1 MMSREEYRQPD
12 EDGRFQL
19 SGNEY
24 KAIRAIYAAMDSLAR
39 EHGQLERRCRGYKNG
54 WRDLRCLVVLSEK
67 VLNQILKT
75 VPTKKLIQMQKDL
88 RHTICRVET
97 RGAVGMK
104 EDGYMF
110 VPEDDMIKLCES
122 AMQIHCFGCEKTH
135 NEAKHECEL
144 YKTIQNIFCYK
155 FDECTKCPFSES

>member
-1 MMSREEYRQPD
+1 MSKEYRQPD
-12 EDGRFQL
+12 ENGRFQL

-24 KAIRAIYAAMDSLAR
+24 KAIRAIYAAMDALAR

-54 WRDLRCLVVLSEK
+54 WRDLRCLVALSEK

-110 VPEDDMIKLCES
+110 VPEDD
-122 AMQIHCFGCEKTH
+122 
-135 NEAKHECEL
+135 
-144 YKTIQNIFCYK
+144 
-155 FDECTKCPFSES
+155 KCPFSES